1 MIGADG
7 LWRNRP
13 SADDILT
20 AIQNKS
26 ADIVWYSIME
36 FRNSP
41 SGKGVDSRFLGNLQ
55 LMNKISTLEIELLVF
70 PNDCNFNKLLVITL
84 DKLCF
89 VWSTPIN
96 T

>member
-1 MIGADG
+1 MTSSQGSFNMIGADG

-20 AIQNKS
+20 AIHIQNKS

-36 FRNSP
+36 FRNSL
-41 SGKGVDSRFLGNLQ
+41 SGKGDDSRFLGNLQ

-70 PNDCNFNKLLVITL
+70 PNDCNFNKLH
-84 DKLCF
+84 
-89 VWSTPIN
+89 
-96 T
+96 